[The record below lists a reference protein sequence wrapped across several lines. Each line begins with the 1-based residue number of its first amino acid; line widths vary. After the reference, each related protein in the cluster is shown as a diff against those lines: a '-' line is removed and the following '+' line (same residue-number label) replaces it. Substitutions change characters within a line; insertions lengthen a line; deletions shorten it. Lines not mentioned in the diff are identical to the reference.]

1 MYLYK
6 HFDETTPINLTSV
19 DYVCIQDIEEINK
32 LLKRNEFETYAMIYK
47 DDIYAKPKLQQY
59 VNETKVYALKTGA
72 IQFILVLIDD

>member
-6 HFDETTPINLTSV
+6 HFNETTVINLTSV
-19 DYVCIQDIEEINK
+19 DYVDIEDLEKINK

-47 DDIYAKPKLQQY
+47 DDIYAKPELQQY
-59 VNETKVYALKTGA
+59 INETKIYALKTGA